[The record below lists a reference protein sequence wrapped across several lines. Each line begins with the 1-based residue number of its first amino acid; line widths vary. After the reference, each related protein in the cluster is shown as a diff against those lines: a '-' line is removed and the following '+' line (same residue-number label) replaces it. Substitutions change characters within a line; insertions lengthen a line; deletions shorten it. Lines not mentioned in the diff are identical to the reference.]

1 MARSKGDV
9 AGPSGR
15 NVNKS
20 AAIREV
26 IAQHPNGTSKEV
38 VSLLSQRGIKVRPT
52 LVYYIKSKERQLKRR
67 QKRQHVAETS
77 RNTGAVN
84 PVELVLKVKE
94 LSRQAGGIGCLKQ
107 LVDALAE

>member
-9 AGPSGR
+9 DGASGR

-26 IAQHPNGTSKEV
+26 IAQNPNRTSKEV
-38 VSLLSQRGIKVRPT
+38 VSLLSQKGIKVRPT
-52 LVYYIKSKERQLKRR
+52 LVYYIKSKQRQQQRR

-84 PVELVLKVKE
+84 PVELVLQVKE
-94 LSRQAGGIGCLKQ
+94 LSRQAGGISYLKQ